1 MPWEDTVTWL
11 TDELSTMRI
20 ARDYPEIL
28 TTAVR
33 VLEKWRASFPKSVWI
48 RVVKAGRLAKELNEC
63 APVIRHTL
71 DKVAAMPTP
80 TAPNA
85 VRTSWICAVGSGT
98 LVCSWRRCSTRPRC
112 SA

>member
-1 MPWEDTVTWL
+1 MVAGGPSERYGRQSRGPGPDVPWEDTVTWL

-28 TTAVR
+28 TAAVR

-63 APVIRHTL
+63 APVIEHARQGGG
-71 DKVAAMPTP
+71 DADADRPE
-80 TAPNA
+80 
-85 VRTSWICAVGSGT
+85 
-98 LVCSWRRCSTRPRC
+98 RR
-112 SA
+112 ANVVDL